1 MDKLD
6 FGYFNMDCMDGMA
19 LFPDKFFDVAIVDPQ
34 YGINATK
41 MAMGTNKSRSKDG
54 YPAESAASRL
64 KREYGAKEWDSKP
77 PDERYFKELFRVSK
91 NQIIWGGNYFV
102 LPPTRCVVVW
112 DKIQPWDTFS
122 QVELAWTSYNLP
134 AKLFRYSNTGGA
146 NAEKRIHPTQ
156 KPIALYEYLIGA
168 FKLRG
173 GQCKVLDTHVGSAS
187 SLIAYHRAGIDF
199 VGFEIDKVFYEISME
214 RYKRET
220 AQLSLFDLGME
231 RRI

>member
-6 FGYFNMDCMDGMA
+6 FGYFNMYCMDGMA

-54 YPAESAASRL
+54 YPAESTASRL

-173 GQCKVLDTHVGSAS
+173 GTVQGIRHSCGFCIKPY
-187 SLIAYHRAGIDF
+187 SLPQ
-199 VGFEIDKVFYEISME
+199 S
-214 RYKRET
+214 RYR
-220 AQLSLFDLGME
+220 FCGV
-231 RRI
+231 

>member
-6 FGYFNMDCMDGMA
+6 FGYFNMDCIDGMA

-34 YGINATK
+34 YGLNAPK

-54 YPAESAASRL
+54 YPAESTASRL

-91 NQIIWGGNYFV
+91 NQIIWGGNYFA
-102 LPPTRCVVVW
+102 LPPTRCIVVW

-146 NAEKRIHPTQ
+146 NTEKRIHPTQ
-156 KPIALYEYLIGA
+156 KPIQLYEYLIGT
-168 FKLRG
+168 FKLSG
-173 GQCKVLDTHVGSAS
+173 VVLDTHVGSAS
-187 SLIAYHRAGIDF
+187 SLIAYHRAGIKY
-199 VGFEIDKVFYEISME
+199 VGFEIDKEIYRLSNE
-214 RYKRET
+214 RLEREKT
-220 AQLSLFDLGME
+220 QISLFDLGME
-231 RRI
+231 RRYGE